1 MATCADNPPVMSA
14 NPSLAQGPMVHDDH
28 PLAKARRHHRLLMQ
42 ELIGRASVAIVI
54 LLFAEALTVSLG
66 FAVTPII
73 RLAALTTLLVNVPW
87 VLIFRAGRAGR
98 VFAYTRMLTD
108 IGLLTFGLYGAGGLA
123 AAPYLGV
130 YTLVSLYA
138 GFVFSSLAC
147 VIATT
152 AATLAYLTVV
162 VVQHVGWLPPV
173 TGAQAPDWGV
183 AAFNLLLVNTAGGLT
198 ALLAEAYRR
207 SRRELIAVNQE
218 LERAHGRIV
227 ETERLRAIGELASGV
242 AHHLNNLLAVVLGRV
257 QIALRRAED
266 QDEVTRNLEIAERGV
281 LDAGE
286 VIRRMSVFSRAQAM
300 PEWVPVKLNELAEEV
315 IEMTRPRWQAEA
327 QIRGIEIDVRL
338 EPGDVP
344 PAAGDPSP
352 LREVLMNLIFNAIE
366 ALPHGGEVAITTWAE
381 DKAVF
386 CSVVDT
392 GTGMAPSIQK
402 RAMEPFFTTKG
413 FASTGLGLSVAYG
426 IIRRHGGEL
435 SIDSV
440 ENRGTTVTFRLI
452 AADPAQPSDTT
463 PPAALSEKLRILL
476 IDDDPQVR
484 AVIGE
489 LPTMNGHTV
498 ITAGGGLEGLARLD
512 GDDVIDLVLTDLG
525 MPGMTGWDVA
535 RAAKARRPD
544 IRVGIITGWGEE
556 ERSRFEEQAVADFVL
571 QKPITRAVLMA
582 AITQYTMPRA

>member
-1 MATCADNPPVMSA
+1 MSPA
-14 NPSLAQGPMVHDDH
+14 PSFAQAPAAPDDH
-28 PLAKARRHHRLLMQ
+28 PFAKARRHHRLLMQ
-42 ELIGRASVAIVI
+42 ELVVRASTAIII
-54 LLFAEALTVSLG
+54 LVFAELATVTLG
-66 FAVTPII
+66 LAVNSIV
-73 RLAALTTLLVNVPW
+73 RLAALTGLLVNVPW
-87 VLIFRAGRAGR
+87 LLISRAGRARR
-98 VFAYTRMLTD
+98 VLAYGRMLTD

-130 YTLVSLYA
+130 YTLVSLYS

-162 VVQHVGWLPPV
+162 LIQHAGWLPPV
-173 TGAQAPDWGV
+173 AGSHAPDWGV
-183 AAFNLLLVNTAGGLT
+183 ALFNLLLVNTAGALT

-227 ETERLRAIGELASGV
+227 ENERLRAIGELASGV

-257 QIALRRAED
+257 QIALRRAGD
-266 QDEVTRNLEIAERGV
+266 GGEVTRNLEIAERGV

-338 EPGDVP
+338 EAGDIP

-352 LREVLMNLIFNAIE
+352 LREVLMNLIFNSIE
-366 ALPHGGEVAITTWAE
+366 ALPHGGEVAITTWSE

-392 GTGMAPSIQK
+392 GSGMPASVQK

-440 ENRGTTVTFRLI
+440 EGRGTTVTFRLI
-452 AADPAQPSDTT
+452 AAEPTRLADSP
-463 PPAALSEKLRILL
+463 PPAGLSEQLRILL

-484 AVIGE
+484 AVVGE
-489 LPTMNGHTV
+489 LLTMNGHTV
-498 ITAGGGLEGLARLD
+498 ITAAGGLEGLARLD
-512 GDDVIDLVLTDLG
+512 GDEMIDLVLTDLG

-535 RAAKARRPD
+535 RAAKARRPE

-582 AITQYTMPRA
+582 AIAQYTTPRA

>member
-1 MATCADNPPVMSA
+1 M
-14 NPSLAQGPMVHDDH
+14 
-28 PLAKARRHHRLLMQ
+28 
-42 ELIGRASVAIVI
+42 
-54 LLFAEALTVSLG
+54 
-66 FAVTPII
+66 
-73 RLAALTTLLVNVPW
+73 
-87 VLIFRAGRAGR
+87 
-98 VFAYTRMLTD
+98 
-108 IGLLTFGLYGAGGLA
+108 
-123 AAPYLGV
+123 
-130 YTLVSLYA
+130 
-138 GFVFSSLAC
+138 
-147 VIATT
+147 
-152 AATLAYLTVV
+152 
-162 VVQHVGWLPPV
+162 
-173 TGAQAPDWGV
+173 

-476 IDDDPQVR
+476 IDDDSQVR
-484 AVIGE
+484 AVVGE
-489 LPTMNGHTV
+489 LLTMNGHTV

-535 RAAKARRPD
+535 RAAKARRPE